1 MEIKRHRVIRF
12 ISTFTKNA
20 GMRKMKK
27 WKLVL
32 LILDGIFLILQFIR
46 PDYNNG
52 ELKGEND
59 IYHVVDVPEDVDAI
73 FVKACFDCHSN
84 HTEYP
89 WYAQIQPI
97 GWWINDHIEDGKE
110 ELNFSEFASMN
121 IEDQLHKL
129 HECIEMLEDNV
140 MPLDSYTWIHK
151 DAILTPEEKEKVIAW
166 AKKSQD
172 EILSRGK

>member
-1 MEIKRHRVIRF
+1 
-12 ISTFTKNA
+12 
-20 GMRKMKK
+20 MRKMMLRLTQQPK

-32 LILDGIFLILQFIR
+32 LILGGIFIILQFIR

-59 IYHVVDVPEDVDAI
+59 IYHLVDVPDDVNSI
-73 FVKACFDCHSN
+73 LTKACFDCHSN

-89 WYAQIQPI
+89 WYTQIQPI
-97 GWWINDHIEDGKE
+97 GWWINNHVEDGNE
-110 ELNFSEFASMN
+110 ELNFSEFASMKTKG
-121 IEDQLHKL
+121 QLHKL
-129 HECIEMLEDNV
+129 HECVEMLEGGE

-151 DAILTPEEKEKVIAW
+151 DAKLTPEEKEKVIAW

-172 EILSRGK
+172 EILSRSNK